1 VRFAGENLSK
11 QEVFEKGDFDVD
23 NLLERKI
30 KALIDSVQPDN
41 SLEALEEEEESY

>member
-1 VRFAGENLSK
+1 MRFAGEKLSK
-11 QEVFEKGDFDVD
+11 QEVVEGEDFDFD
-23 NLLERKI
+23 NLLEKKV